1 MSFYYVKTTPKITK
15 QWRIENYWIELNF
28 SIDDLWIDFEWYLA
42 KPKDMWQLAMLDSF
56 NELMRDE
63 CYTFIEKNDL
73 KLYDWEKLVDV
84 TWPALYWSIMN
95 IIIDALKKIDER
107 WDSMFILKCS
117 DTQLRKAKKNREDK
131 MKELESENKKIA
143 QLDIEIAK
151 AKAIAEVK
159 SSMWVQQVVT
169 PVVTPVVQNKQVK
182 KDISDFNFSQIWL

>member
-1 MSFYYVKTTPKITK
+1 MSFYYIKTTPKITK

-28 SIDDLWIDFEWYLA
+28 TIDDLWVDFEWYLA

-63 CYTFIEKNDL
+63 CYTFVEKNDL
-73 KLYDWEKLVDV
+73 KLNDWDKLIDV

-95 IIIDALKKIDER
+95 IIMDTLTKINDR

-131 MKELESENKKIA
+131 VKELESENKKIA

-151 AKAIAEVK
+151 AKAVAEVK
-159 SSMWVQQVVT
+159 SSMWVQQTIKQT
-169 PVVTPVVQNKQVK
+169 PTVKQTK
-182 KDISDFNFSQIWL
+182 KDISDFDFKTIGM